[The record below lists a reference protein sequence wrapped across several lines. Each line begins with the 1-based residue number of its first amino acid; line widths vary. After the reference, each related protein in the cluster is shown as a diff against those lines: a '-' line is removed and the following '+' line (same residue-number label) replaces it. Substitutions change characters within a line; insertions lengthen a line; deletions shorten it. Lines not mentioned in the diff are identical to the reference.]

1 MSLFDGMR
9 KARGRQLSASGAAP
23 RRRIAPRSSSRL
35 PADRI
40 AAALGTLPVAPPA
53 ATPSRSARRI
63 PKRTSGSQVPQVRT
77 RGGAPAGQVPFG
89 SPSVGSSP
97 VGPDSGRHRGSAERL
112 AGGGPPPRSVAGQP
126 RHGRASGNELGE
138 FSRVGSRGARSAPVV
153 PAPVVPAPVIPAPVV
168 PAPVVPVR
176 GRHRRTASHQQAK
189 SVSLLAGG
197 AKSHRLVVL
206 GVLVLLVAVAVVF
219 GVRVALAPPLA
230 QPQLVATTAQG

>member
-23 RRRIAPRSSSRL
+23 RRRIARRSSSRL

-53 ATPSRSARRI
+53 AAPSRSARRI
-63 PKRTSGSQVPQVRT
+63 PKRTSGGQVPQVRT
-77 RGGAPAGQVPFG
+77 RGGAPAEQVPFG

-97 VGPDSGRHRGSAERL
+97 VGPDSGRHRGIAERL

-153 PAPVVPAPVIPAPVV
+153 PAPVVPV
-168 PAPVVPVR
+168 PVVPVR

>member
-1 MSLFDGMR
+1 MSLLDGMR

-23 RRRIAPRSSSRL
+23 RRRIARRSTSRL

-53 ATPSRSARRI
+53 GAPSRSARGI
-63 PKRTSGSQVPQVRT
+63 PKRTSGGQVPQVRT
-77 RGGAPAGQVPFG
+77 RGGAPAGQVPLG

-138 FSRVGSRGARSAPVV
+138 FSRVGTSGARSAPVV
-153 PAPVVPAPVIPAPVV
+153 S
-168 PAPVVPVR
+168 APVVPVR
-176 GRHRRTASHQQAK
+176 GRHRRTSSHQQAK

-230 QPQLVATTAQG
+230 QPQLVATTAQGQPGQGSGAVPAP